1 MKRLYYPLLRVGHVC
16 NASHCA
22 PITAIDASLLR
33 PDDPQV
39 TKAPEPMTM
48 AVVPD
53 NHMAVD
59 FSADNSAAAEPATQN
74 DNLLTQPTA
83 VDHMV
88 EHYSVRSFS
97 DMTVLNCRIPYLF
110 YRITFLFCDITVA
123 FHDIA
128 NQFRH
133 ITKYL
138 FRFNSW
144 SRQLLP
150 VTPHRVQ

>member
-1 MKRLYYPLLRVGHVC
+1 
-16 NASHCA
+16 
-22 PITAIDASLLR
+22 
-33 PDDPQV
+33 
-39 TKAPEPMTM
+39 MTT

-53 NHMAVD
+53 KHMAVE

-74 DNLLTQPTA
+74 DNLLTQPRA

-97 DMTVLNCRIPYLF
+97 DMTVLNCRITYLF
-110 YRITFLFCDITVA
+110 YRITFLFCDTTVK